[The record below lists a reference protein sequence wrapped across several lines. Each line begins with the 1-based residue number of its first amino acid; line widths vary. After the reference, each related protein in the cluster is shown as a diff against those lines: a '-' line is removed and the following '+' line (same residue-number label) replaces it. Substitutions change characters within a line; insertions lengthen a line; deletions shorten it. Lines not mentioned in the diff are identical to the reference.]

1 MSSNSLVR
9 AATASGVWLA
19 AAWGLTALSGVSAE
33 TSDLLM
39 DAGILGPATL
49 GADIIHGMLNL
60 QPTTASSAIVTGGL
74 YAGSQRAYRGD
85 TSYVSNFAGAAAN
98 DVAVDWIANTWGA
111 SGNDDMDSDNEVA
124 LVATAPA
131 MSM

>member
-19 AAWGLTALSGVSAE
+19 AAWGLTALAGVSVD

-39 DAGILGPATL
+39 DAGVLGAATL

-74 YAGSQRAYRGD
+74 YAGAQRAYRGD

>member
-19 AAWGLTALSGVSAE
+19 AAWGLTAITGVSVD

-39 DAGILGPATL
+39 DAGVLGAATL
-49 GADIIHGMLNL
+49 GGDIIHSMLNL

-74 YAGSQRAYRGD
+74 YAGAQRAYRGD

-98 DVAVDWIANTWGA
+98 DVAVDFIANTWGN
-111 SGNDDMDSDNEVA
+111 SGGDDADSDNEVA